1 MSRLPNVHLPKVGS
15 HLELSLPS
23 EHVFQLVL
31 NRPAQLNTMTDALEA
46 DLCLALAFFDSH
58 PALRVAI
65 IAGRGKA
72 FCAGQDLKDWLK
84 QQGEQ
89 PSPQSHV
96 SKTSDGLPLEPLA
109 SVAHKIDKLKA
120 GGFGG
125 LSSRRSVK
133 PIIAAVD
140 GICMGGGTEIILNC
154 DLVVASTRSVF
165 ALPEAARG
173 VIASQGGIA
182 RLARIC
188 GHQRAAEMLLLC
200 EPISAEQAYH
210 SFHFINRL
218 LPLPPPSP
226 KPASSSST
234 SSSAT
239 DATTS
244 MSWEAGEAAILRLA
258 LVLARKIASHSPDAV
273 QLTKAG
279 LVAARGSA
287 PPLALGPNDPL
298 AEDGTEKLSCH
309 VDEFQEDDVDLLAV
323 KLYRSRRS
331 RALYAGEN
339 IQEGLKAFKEKR
351 QPAWKDVALIDDGS
365 TPPGWERAKG
375 TPDSKL

>member
-1 MSRLPNVHLPKVGS
+1 MSRSAPIYLPKVGA

-58 PALRVAI
+58 PSLRVAI

-72 FCAGQDLKDWLK
+72 FCAGQDLKDWLAN
-84 QQGEQ
+84 QDQSAQ
-89 PSPQSHV
+89 ATVVRSPE
-96 SKTSDGLPLEPLA
+96 GIPLEPLA
-109 SVAHKIDKLKA
+109 NVAHKIDKLKA
-120 GGFGG
+120 GGFGA
-125 LSSRRSVK
+125 LSCRRSFK

-173 VIASQGGIA
+173 VVASQGGIA

-200 EPISAEQAYH
+200 EPISAEQAFS

-218 LPLPPPSP
+218 LPLPPPSS
-226 KPASSSST
+226 KSPASNPSNSKET
-234 SSSAT
+234 
-239 DATTS
+239 
-244 MSWEAGEAAILRLA
+244 MSWEAGEAAILQLA
-258 LVLARKIASHSPDAV
+258 LDLARKIASQSPDAV
-273 QLTKAG
+273 QLTKAN
-279 LVAARGSA
+279 LVAARGSTPSA
-287 PPLALGPNDPL
+287 NVSNVDDS
-298 AEDGTEKLSCH
+298 EEKLSCH
-309 VDEFQEDDVDLLAV
+309 MDEFEEGDVDQLAV
-323 KLYRSRRS
+323 RLYRSRRS

-351 QPAWKDVALIDDGS
+351 SPAWRDVPLIDAGS
-365 TPPGWERAKG
+365 MPPGWKRAKT